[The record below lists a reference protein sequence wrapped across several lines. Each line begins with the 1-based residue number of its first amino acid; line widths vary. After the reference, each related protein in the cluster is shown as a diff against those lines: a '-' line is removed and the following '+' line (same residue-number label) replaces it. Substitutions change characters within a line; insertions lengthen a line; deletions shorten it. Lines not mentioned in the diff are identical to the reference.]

1 MEKHVSKLQ
10 KQINMRRFLFS
21 VFVFVSVS
29 FQINNVYAW
38 EGMPMPKL
46 QVEGRYLKDSHGHIV
61 NLHGFAQTYSPWFNE
76 ENSKW
81 NNYNVSACLAY
92 NKGIIDKILA
102 AGWKMN
108 FIRLHMDPY
117 WSNTP
122 GCTPKY
128 HEAHNCFNET
138 RFRKYLDEVFVP
150 MAEYAIS
157 KGLYVVM
164 RPPGVSPEDIEIGDD
179 YHQYLIKVWGIV
191 SKHPKL
197 MNNSNIMFELA
208 NEPIDILGTDG
219 TYGAG
224 TQGHFDN
231 LKTFFQTI
239 VDTIR
244 YSADNILWIPGLG
257 YQSLYAGYATNP
269 IEGQNIGYAVHVYP
283 GWFNSGNGYEAF
295 QRGWNNQVQ
304 PVADFAPVIVTEMDW
319 APERHGKSWGKDIT
333 GTAGGDGF
341 GANFQKIADDC
352 GNVSWLLFTS
362 PHLLAQYG
370 NPNAPA
376 DIVDFLTDPEAC
388 PTPIYKWYQDYA
400 SEYGL
405 DEVTEDYLTMTDLKI
420 SGDSVISV
428 LNKSSVGLKVN
439 AVFAD
444 GHVENVGSVAQIIVD
459 NPEVVQVVR
468 GRIFALKD
476 GHATL
481 NISYTDSRDAK
492 RELTLKVTSST
503 FPLTNALFN
512 PDIWENGT
520 FNETTKTLKTG
531 QWGFGG
537 WQFDGIDLSDY
548 KYIVAKLGSANT
560 ADVAFNI
567 YDGSSYWG
575 SPASYRFGSNKQIV
589 VVLDQAKK
597 NDGSMLN
604 PGHIYIAGFWS
615 NGNNSF
621 VIDSVFLSNSSE
633 YDPPV
638 VYARDMQGVETKEL
652 NDFQYKLG
660 LGPSACQTLVVSGDI
675 LTTSITITA
684 PAGFEVSLDSTQS
697 FLSKVTLA
705 QSNGK
710 VAGTNV
716 YVRMKAG
723 LTKNPNTGNL
733 TVTSTGA
740 FTKTLALSGTI
751 SPITGIEKLRNPEA
765 TVISTEYY
773 LITGHKVNSI
783 ENMNGVFVVK
793 KLLSDGTIETE
804 KVLKLIK

>member
-1 MEKHVSKLQ
+1 MGKYVIKNKKHNK
-10 KQINMRRFLFS
+10 MRRILFS
-21 VFVFVSVS
+21 VVVFVSVF

-81 NNYNVSACLAY
+81 GNYNVSACLAY

-138 RFRKYLDEVFVP
+138 RFRKYLDEVFIP

-164 RPPGVSPEDIEIGDD
+164 RPPGVSPEKIAIGDD
-179 YHQYLIKVWGIV
+179 YHQYLTKVWGIV
-191 SKHPKL
+191 AKHPKL
-197 MNNSNIMFELA
+197 MNDSNIMFELA
-208 NEPIDILGTDG
+208 NEPIDILGSDG

-231 LKTFFQTI
+231 LKTFFQTM
-239 VDTIR
+239 VDVIR
-244 YSADNILWIPGLG
+244 TSADNILWIPGLG

-269 IEGQNIGYAVHVYP
+269 IEGENIGYAVHVYP

-319 APERHGKSWGKDIT
+319 APERHAKSWGKAIT

-376 DIVDFLTDPEAC
+376 DVVDFLTDPEAC
-388 PTPIYKWYQDYA
+388 PTPIHKWYQDYA
-400 SEYGL
+400 NEYGL
-405 DEVTEDYLTMTDLKI
+405 DGVTEDYLTMTDLEI
-420 SGDSVISV
+420 SGDAEISV

-444 GHVENVGSVAQIIVD
+444 GHVENVGSVAQITVD
-459 NPEVVQVVR
+459 NPEVVKVVR

-476 GHATL
+476 GHSTL
-481 NISYTDSRDAK
+481 NVSYTDSK
-492 RELTLKVTSST
+492 GTKKELTLKVTSST

-575 SPASYRFGSNKQIV
+575 SPASYKFGSSKQIV
-589 VVLDQAKK
+589 VILDQAKK
-597 NDGSMLN
+597 NDGLMLN
-604 PGHIYIAGFWS
+604 PKNIYIAGFWS
-615 NGNNSF
+615 NGNNPF
-621 VIDSVFLSNSSE
+621 VIDTVFLSNSSD

-652 NDFQYKLG
+652 KGFQYKLG
-660 LGPSACQTLVVSGDI
+660 SGPSVCQTLVVSGDI

-684 PAGFEVSLDSTQS
+684 PAGFELSLDSTQT
-697 FLSKVTLA
+697 FLSKLTLT

-710 VAGTNV
+710 VADTEV
-716 YVRMKAG
+716 YVRMKSG
-723 LTKNPNTGNL
+723 LTKSPNAGNL
-733 TVTSTGA
+733 TIVSAGA
-740 FTKTLALSGTI
+740 LTKTLALTGI
-751 SPITGIEKLRNPEA
+751 VVPITGIDKYQNPGA
-765 TVISTEYY
+765 TVVSIQYHT
-773 LITGHKVNSI
+773 LTGQRLNSI
-783 ENMNGVFVVK
+783 ENLNGVFILK
-793 KLLSDGTIETE
+793 KLMSDGTIETE
-804 KVLKLIK
+804 KVLKMIK

>member
-1 MEKHVSKLQ
+1 MKK
-10 KQINMRRFLFS
+10 ILFS
-21 VFVFVSVS
+21 VFVFLSVF
-29 FQINNVYAW
+29 FQINKGFAW

-76 ENSKW
+76 QNSKW
-81 NNYNVSACLAY
+81 SNYDVNGCLAY
-92 NKGIIDKILA
+92 NKGIIDKILN

-122 GCTPKY
+122 GCSGRY
-128 HEAHNCFNET
+128 EGEECFNET

-150 MAEYAIS
+150 MAEYAVS

-164 RPPGVSPEDIEIGDD
+164 RPPGVSPDHIEIDGV
-179 YHQYLIKVWGIV
+179 YHKYLIKVWGIV
-191 SKHPKL
+191 SKHPQL

-208 NEPIDILGTDG
+208 NEPIDILGPDG

-231 LKTFFQTI
+231 LKTYFQTI

-244 YSADNILWIPGLG
+244 TSADNILWIPGLG

-283 GWFNSGNGYEAF
+283 GWFNSGQGYEAF
-295 QRGWNNQVQ
+295 QRGWDNQIQ

-319 APERHGKSWGKDIT
+319 APERHEKSWGKDST

-341 GANFQKIADDC
+341 GANFKNITDDC

-362 PHLLAQYG
+362 PDLLAQFG
-370 NPNAPA
+370 NPNAPT

-388 PTPIYKWYQDYA
+388 PTPIYNWYQDYA
-400 SEYGL
+400 NEYGL
-405 DEVTEDYLTMTDLKI
+405 DGVTEDYLTMTDLNI
-420 SGDSVISV
+420 SGDTEISV
-428 LNKSSVGLKVN
+428 LNKSSVGLKIN

-444 GHVENVGSVAQIIVD
+444 GHVENVSSIAQISVD
-459 NPEVVQVVR
+459 NPDVVQVVR
-468 GRIFALKD
+468 GRIFTLKD

-481 NISYTDSRDAK
+481 NVSYTDSK
-492 RELTLKVTSST
+492 GTKKELTLKVTSST

-512 PDIWENGT
+512 ADIWGNGT
-520 FNETTKTLKTG
+520 FDETTRTLKTG

-537 WQFDGIDLSDY
+537 WQYDGIDLSDN

-560 ADVAFNI
+560 SDVAFNI

-575 SPASYRFGSNKQIV
+575 SPASYKFGSSKQV
-589 VVLDQAKK
+589 VIILDQAKK
-597 NDGSMLN
+597 NDGLMLN

-615 NGNNSF
+615 NGSSPV
-621 VIDSVFLSNSSE
+621 VIDTVFLSNSSE

-638 VYARDMQGVETKEL
+638 VYAKDMQGIETKEL
-652 NDFQYKLG
+652 KGFQYELG
-660 LGPSACQTLVVSGDI
+660 FGPSACQTLVVSGDS
-675 LTTSITITA
+675 LTTNISINA
-684 PAGFEVSLDSTQS
+684 PTGFEVSLDSTQT
-697 FLSKVTLA
+697 FLSKITLS
-705 QSNGK
+705 QSNGQ

-723 LTKNPNTGNL
+723 LTKSPNTGNL
-733 TVTSTGA
+733 TIASTGA
-740 FTKTLALSGTI
+740 VTITLSLTGTVG
-751 SPITGIEKLRNPEA
+751 PITGIDKYRTPEA
-765 TVISTEYY
+765 TVVSTQYY
-773 LITGHKVNSI
+773 SLTGQKIATIKHLY
-783 ENMNGVFVVK
+783 GVFIVK
-793 KLLSDGTIETE
+793 KLMSDGTTQTS
-804 KVLKLIK
+804 KVVSRR